1 MIARDLMDSQA
12 VTLNENATLEEVF
25 ELIRRYKT
33 ADYPVV
39 DTSMDYRGMFF
50 ETRLLEKIYG
60 EADKK
65 KEASLEVAFLS
76 GIKKDLRG
84 IRVRDLM
91 DSKVRTF
98 ASHEAIERIG
108 AVMLFEKVAKVAVT
122 DQGKVIGV
130 VSLSRI
136 LSSLT
141 EQLVPQT
148 ENKKNAPSDDFPAD
162 DPRNKRFFKRTPVAV
177 PVAYRLF
184 SEAGKGF
191 SEGKIAQTG
200 NVSAGGLSIFTREP
214 LPVGQSLNVALD
226 IYQNDHPIR
235 MVCRIVRCL
244 PSKESGV
251 FEVGLMF
258 VAIGIEERRR
268 LDDHFGKMP
277 Q

>member
-1 MIARDLMDSQA
+1 MIARDLMDSEA
-12 VTLNENATLEEVF
+12 VTLNEDATLDELF

-39 DTSMDYRGMFF
+39 DASMDYRGMFF
-50 ETRLLEKIYG
+50 EARLLEKVYG

-65 KEASLEVAFLS
+65 KDESFGTAFLS
-76 GIKKDLRG
+76 SIKKDLRNM
-84 IRVRDLM
+84 RVRDLM
-91 DSKVRTF
+91 NAEVRTF
-98 ASHEAIERIG
+98 ASHESIERMG

-122 DQGKVIGV
+122 DHGKVIGV

-141 EQLVPQT
+141 EQLVPQA
-148 ENKKNAPSDDFPAD
+148 ESGKDVPSDDFLAE

-184 SEAGKGF
+184 SEEGKGS
-191 SEGKIAQTG
+191 SEGKIAKTG

-214 LPVGQSLNVALD
+214 LPMGQSLNVALD
-226 IYQNDHPIR
+226 IYQNDRPIR

-244 PSKESGV
+244 PSKEPGI

-268 LDDHFGKMP
+268 LDDHFVKGP
-277 Q
+277 R